1 MARLYP
7 GLSCIH
13 PGDDAVSVSY
23 IVYVSQAG
31 NDLPPSGPEDILSE
45 SRPYNAAH
53 DITGVLLFVEGG
65 ARRGSFMQLLEG
77 DADEIEALRK
87 RIFADRRHHTK
98 VVLES
103 GEKPRRDFAEWSMA
117 YKAVDAAALRDHPVF
132 ADLGD
137 PAFIRKAQES
147 GAPGALSFLCDF
159 WEMAGE

>member
-1 MARLYP
+1 MP
-7 GLSCIH
+7 
-13 PGDDAVSVSY
+13 VSY
-23 IVYVSQAG
+23 IVYVSQAE
-31 NDLPPSGPEDILSE
+31 NDLPASAPEDILAE

-65 ARRGSFMQLLEG
+65 GGRRGSFMQVLEG
-77 DADEIEALRK
+77 DAAEIEALRK

-103 GEKPRRDFAEWSMA
+103 GEKPHRDFADWSMA
-117 YKAVDAAALRDHPVF
+117 YKAVDAAALREHPVF

-147 GAPGALSFLCDF
+147 GAPGALSFLCEF
-159 WEMAGE
+159 WEMAGD